1 MSERIS
7 VTIDQGVADVVLTR
21 GDKMNALD
29 DAMFAA
35 LIDTAEQLGADKSVR
50 CVVLSGEGRAF
61 CAGLDMGNFGKMA
74 DGDDKASTSDITGEG
89 NQGRLEKRTHGI
101 ANRPQYAAWAW
112 RELPMPVIAA
122 VHGVAFGG
130 GLQICLGADMRYLAP
145 GTRMSVMEIKW
156 GLVPDMAGTQ
166 IMRHL
171 VRDDIV
177 RELTYTGRI
186 FSAEE
191 ALDYGFATRLVDDPH
206 AEALTVAREIANK
219 SPSAIRSSKHLLTQA
234 PLLSPADGLLLESTE
249 QDKIIGKPNQVEAI
263 MSNMEKR
270 APNFID

>member
-1 MSERIS
+1 
-7 VTIDQGVADVVLTR
+7 
-21 GDKMNALD
+21 
-29 DAMFAA
+29 
-35 LIDTAEQLGADKSVR
+35 
-50 CVVLSGEGRAF
+50 
-61 CAGLDMGNFGKMA
+61 
-74 DGDDKASTSDITGEG
+74 
-89 NQGRLEKRTHGI
+89 
-101 ANRPQYAAWAW
+101 
-112 RELPMPVIAA
+112 
-122 VHGVAFGG
+122 
-130 GLQICLGADMRYLAP
+130 
-145 GTRMSVMEIKW
+145 MEIKW

-206 AEALTVAREIANK
+206 TEALATARDIANK
-219 SPSAIRSSKHLLTQA
+219 NPSAIRSAKHLLTQA
-234 PLLSPADGLLLESTE
+234 LLLSPAEGLLLESTE

-270 APNFID
+270 APNFQD